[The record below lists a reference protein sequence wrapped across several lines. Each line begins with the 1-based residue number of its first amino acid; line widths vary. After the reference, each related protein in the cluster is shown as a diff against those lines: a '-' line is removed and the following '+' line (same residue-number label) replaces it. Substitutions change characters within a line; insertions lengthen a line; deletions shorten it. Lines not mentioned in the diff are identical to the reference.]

1 MVNKLITLVLILSVS
16 WTVSLGQGTKTTTT
30 DSLVCL
36 PKAVAKANA
45 VELLQKD
52 SLANELKVA
61 KNNIEVYKKNEKL
74 KDSLL
79 SVKNAV
85 IEIEKEK
92 NSSYVNIIQLKDQQ
106 LSNSNDAVKKLNK
119 DNKKLKVQN
128 TVGRVTNIALVVLA
142 VVLIF
147 K

>member
-61 KNNIEVYKKNEKL
+61 KNNIEIYKKNEKL
-74 KDSLL
+74 KDSLN
-79 SVKNAV
+79 SVKDAV
-85 IEIEKEK
+85 IAIEKEK

-128 TVGRVTNIALVVLA
+128 TVGRITNVALVVLS